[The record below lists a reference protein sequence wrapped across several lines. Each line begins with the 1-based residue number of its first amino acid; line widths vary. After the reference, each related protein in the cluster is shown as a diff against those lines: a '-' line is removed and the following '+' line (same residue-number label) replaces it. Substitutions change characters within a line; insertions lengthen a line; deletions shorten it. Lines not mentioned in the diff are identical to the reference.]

1 MPSPRYKRGMTL
13 RSLRELDVELSRGV
27 KSLWLVHK
35 PISVGDLE
43 IMTFHKVRLH
53 ISRGDFA
60 RADKLQKESDH
71 EEAADAADAVHHSG
85 MCEPIA

>member
-1 MPSPRYKRGMTL
+1 MPKQRYKRGMTL

-35 PISVGDLE
+35 PLSVGELE

-53 ISRGDFA
+53 LSRGDFA
-60 RADKLQKESDH
+60 RADKLEGSNTNEKIDDT
-71 EEAADAADAVHHSG
+71 AAVHHSG
-85 MCEPIA
+85 MCEPLA